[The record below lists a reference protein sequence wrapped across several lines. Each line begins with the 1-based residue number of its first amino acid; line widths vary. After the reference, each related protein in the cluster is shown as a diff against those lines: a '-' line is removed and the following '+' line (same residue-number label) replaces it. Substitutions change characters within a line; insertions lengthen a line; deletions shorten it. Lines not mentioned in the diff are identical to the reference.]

1 MFEKKKYLIFPS
13 IVMVIT
19 IIVAAAILLFKIG
32 QSSANWQDYDDYG
45 WS

>member
-1 MFEKKKYLIFPS
+1 MLEKKKYLILPS
-13 IVMVIT
+13 IVMIIT
-19 IIVAAAILLFKIG
+19 IIVSAAFLLFKIG

>member
-1 MFEKKKYLIFPS
+1 MFEKRKALIIPS
-13 IVMVIT
+13 IIMVIT
-19 IIVAAAILLFKIG
+19 IIVASAILLFKIG